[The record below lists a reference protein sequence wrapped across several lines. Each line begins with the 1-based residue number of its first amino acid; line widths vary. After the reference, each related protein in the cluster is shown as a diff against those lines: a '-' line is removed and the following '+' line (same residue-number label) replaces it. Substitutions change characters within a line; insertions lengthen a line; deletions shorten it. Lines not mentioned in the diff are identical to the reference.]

1 MQYQGDDIVCGI
13 FGFAVKKHVPLAEV
27 FKILEKL
34 EVHRYPE
41 EPNPVGGFGAGIAIL
56 NDDGK
61 VDLEKT
67 GKVGEDSPAKRLSR
81 LVKIGA
87 ASVLVG
93 HVRFPSKEFWE
104 TAKFRETAQ
113 PYVARCYSGLT
124 VVSAHNGYVAN
135 YEEIRRQLGEG
146 HMFESGS
153 VGIIDSDVIP
163 HFFEEMLMEKTR
175 VNDALEATF
184 KGLEG
189 SNVASL
195 LHTGTEGSS
204 LHFIYKGKG
213 RGLTV
218 WSNEQGETVFCS
230 RKEPLLAEFND
241 FLVQGKFKEKVSVRW
256 QEEANLKLTFPIDF

>member
-1 MQYQGDDIVCGI
+1 MCGI
-13 FGFAVKKHVPLAEV
+13 LGFAVRRHVPLAEV

-41 EPNPVGGFGAGIAIL
+41 EPNPVGGYGAGIAIL
-56 NDDGK
+56 KDDGR
-61 VDLEKT
+61 VYLEKT
-67 GKVGEDSPAKRLSR
+67 GKVGDDSPAKRLSK
-81 LVKIGA
+81 LLKVGA

-93 HVRFPSKEFWE
+93 HVRFPSKEFMQ

-153 VGIIDSDVIP
+153 VGIIDSEVIP

-175 VNDALEATF
+175 VNDALEAAFT
-184 KGLEG
+184 GLEG
-189 SNVASL
+189 SNIACIL
-195 LHTGTEGSS
+195 QTGAEGSS

-218 WSNEQGETVFCS
+218 WSNEQGEIVFCS
-230 RKEPLLAEFND
+230 RKEPLLAEFKD
-241 FLVQGKFKEKVSVRW
+241 TLVQGKFKEKVSIRW
-256 QEEANLKLTFPIDF
+256 REEANLKLSFPISF